1 MKKLAFAVATVSAI
15 GLSLY
20 GAWETNAA
28 TPKKVEL
35 PTAPSVETVQ
45 PEAVAALQKMSAYLT
60 TLRSF
65 GIKTNTTLDLVTAN
79 GQRVQMGGTARY
91 KVKRPDG
98 FQIDVATDGKDRR
111 FFYDGKQFTM
121 VAPKYKFY
129 ATAEAPATIHETLDA
144 IYDRYGIELPLVD
157 LFRWA
162 DANGNPAGNLTSAF
176 HVGTAMVDD
185 VSTDHYAF
193 REGDKDWE
201 VWIEKG
207 DKPLPRKLVIV
218 SRVDPAHPAY
228 IARISWDTNASFA
241 ASDFTF
247 KPQADD
253 KAIKMAALHRQ

>member
-1 MKKLAFAVATVSAI
+1 MKRLGFALATAGAV

-20 GAWETNAA
+20 AAWDTNAA
-28 TPKKVEL
+28 APKKTEL
-35 PTAPSVETVQ
+35 PVAPFAETVQ
-45 PEAVAALQKMSAYLT
+45 PEAVAALRKMSAYLG
-60 TLRSF
+60 TLHSF
-65 GIKTNTTLDLVTAN
+65 GLKTNTTLDLVTAS

-91 KVKRPDG
+91 KVKRPDA

-121 VAPKYKFY
+121 AAPKYKFY
-129 ATAEAPATIHETLDA
+129 ATAPAPATIHETLDA

-157 LFRWA
+157 LFRWS
-162 DANGNPAGNLTSAF
+162 DPSVTPSDDLTSAF
-176 HVGTAMVDD
+176 YVGPAIVDD

-193 REGDKDWE
+193 RQADKDWE

-218 SRVDPAHPAY
+218 SRDDPAHPAY
-228 IARISWDTNASFA
+228 IARMNWDTSANFSAT
-241 ASDFTF
+241 DFTF

-253 KAIKMAALHRQ
+253 KAIRMAALRR

>member
-1 MKKLAFAVATVSAI
+1 MKKLAFAIATASAI

-20 GAWETNAA
+20 GAWDTNAA
-28 TPKKVEL
+28 TQKKSQL
-35 PTAPSVETVQ
+35 PAAPFAETVQ
-45 PEAVAALQKMSAYLT
+45 PEAVAALRKMSAYLT
-60 TLRSF
+60 TLHSF

-79 GQRVQMGGTARY
+79 GQRVQMGGTAKY

-98 FQIDVATDGKDRR
+98 FQIDVVTDGKDRR

-129 ATAEAPATIHETLDA
+129 ASAPAPSTIRETLDA
-144 IYDRYGIELPLVD
+144 IYDRYGIDLPLVD
-157 LFRWA
+157 LFRWSDPNATPA
-162 DANGNPAGNLTSAF
+162 DNLTAAF
-176 HVGTAMVDD
+176 HVGSATVDD

-218 SRVDPAHPAY
+218 SRDDPAHPAY
-228 IARISWDTNASFA
+228 IARINWDTNASFSA
-241 ASDFTF
+241 GDFTF

-253 KAIKMAALHRQ
+253 KAIHMAALRRP